1 MPVEAEGY
9 ACMTDN
15 LLKVLLGVAATRAR
29 LNRCDVRT
37 GDASALRAA
46 IAMLAKRG
54 DGRSHPPSYRL
65 PRARPELRVAEH
77 LRAHMLVVYSR
88 EGHCISGMEGKLGC
102 VR

>member
-1 MPVEAEGY
+1 MSDTTLRLMDQKVLSHTDNCLAPHMPVEAEGY

-54 DGRSHPPSYRL
+54 DGRSHPPCL
-65 PRARPELRVAEH
+65 PFT
-77 LRAHMLVVYSR
+77 SR
-88 EGHCISGMEGKLGC
+88 SP
-102 VR
+102 

>member
-1 MPVEAEGY
+1 MSDTTLRLMDQKVLSHIDNCLAPHMPVEMEGY

-37 GDASALRAA
+37 GDA
-46 IAMLAKRG
+46 
-54 DGRSHPPSYRL
+54 
-65 PRARPELRVAEH
+65 AEH

>member
-1 MPVEAEGY
+1 MLDATLRLMDQKVLSHTDNCLAPYMPVEAEGY

-15 LLKVLLGVAATRAR
+15 LLKVLLGVATRAR

-54 DGRSHPPSYRL
+54 DGRSHPPCL
-65 PRARPELRVAEH
+65 PFT
-77 LRAHMLVVYSR
+77 SR
-88 EGHCISGMEGKLGC
+88 SP
-102 VR
+102 